1 MTTNSKHTIL
11 LVDDDPLINR
21 MYQIKLS
28 EDGYNVQIAANGEE
42 ALIKAKKHKP
52 DLILLDLMMPKMNGI
67 EALKELKK
75 DETTKNIKIIIL
87 TNLEDKDGNLEKAK
101 EMGALDYLVKSET
114 DLKVLSEKVRSAL
127 AN

>member
-1 MTTNSKHTIL
+1 MDDLKKTIL

-21 MYQIKLS
+21 MYQVKLS
-28 EDGYNVQIAANGEE
+28 EDGYNVEIAANGEE
-42 ALIKAKKHKP
+42 ALIKARKHKP

-87 TNLEDKDGNLEKAK
+87 TNLEDKEGNLEKAK
-101 EMGALDYLVKSET
+101 EMGALDYLIKAET
-114 DLKVLSEKVRSAL
+114 DLKVLSEKVKVVL
-127 AN
+127 GNK